1 MVTIPTKD
9 QDFHIA
15 QETITRISYE
25 KRVEFGLDEQWLIN
39 RLFPK
44 KSAWVNAWAAYQ
56 QNPADRTPLITFE
69 KTEKRE
75 SYEEDL
81 RVLIR
86 GLQSNPKVTPDDL
99 REMGIAIP
107 SSERTPVPVPD
118 TYPEAKVDTSVIR
131 HLTIDF
137 KDAKSSKSKAKPHGV
152 HGAEIRY
159 GICET
164 PPTEVTDLK
173 ESAFDTRTPFTLE
186 FAESQRGKTVWFCL
200 RWENTRGQKGPWGEL
215 IYAVIP

>member
-1 MVTIPTKD
+1 METIPKQD
-9 QDFHIA
+9 QDFDVVQRIISDKVTEKIPDWGID
-15 QETITRISYE
+15 QEWWNSQFVPNQI
-25 KRVEFGLDEQWLIN
+25 LWN
-39 RLFPK
+39 R
-44 KSAWVNAWAAYQ
+44 AWAAY

-69 KTEKRE
+69 KTESRE
-75 SYEEDL
+75 SYEKVL
-81 RVLIR
+81 RKLIK

-99 REMGIAIP
+99 REMGIVIP
-107 SSERTPVPVPD
+107 SSERTPVPVPN

-131 HLTIDF
+131 HLTVDF
-137 KDAKSSKSKAKPHGV
+137 KDVNSGKSKAKPHGV

-215 IYAVIP
+215 IYAIIP